1 VQRSGI
7 GDQLE
12 HDQLIETFDLLVSGG
27 STPEAAATRL
37 RLIAPDRA
45 EEVDAIWANFEVRAG
60 IIRYADDPA
69 ALVARTSVGPA
80 WYTGPKPSD
89 RFWPAVRG
97 RLSETL
103 SDAAIESID
112 IASSK
117 VLSLLHAPGEAS
129 FGTRGLV
136 LGNVQSGKTTSFISV
151 LSKAADR
158 GFRVFIVLS
167 GITDN
172 LRSQTQERVDEILLG
187 PDGDGWYR
195 LTREDT
201 DFNESPANAAAV
213 LSAGLKLIAV
223 VKKNPAR
230 LRRLRNWLN
239 AAGATEMARA
249 PMVLIDDEA
258 DQASIDVGKNRTS
271 VINGLLREVLAR
283 PKAAYVAYT
292 ATPFANL
299 LIDPQDHD
307 DLYPR
312 HFVVALPRSADY
324 FGAERIFGRL
334 ERLSDEDEPDDGLDV
349 VRSIDPAEADNARP
363 PGRSISTWEP
373 TVGPGLEAAIRW
385 FLLASAA
392 RRLRG
397 GGNKHST
404 MLVHTSMLATAHE
417 RMAEAIESYLE
428 TMAEMLVMRSP
439 DELESLRAL
448 YLSESAKVPAEQF
461 SRAPVDVDAVL
472 NSLSDVI
479 LDLRV
484 IVDNYRSADRLVYPK
499 DTSSTTIVVGGNTL
513 SRGLTLEGLCSSYFV
528 RSASTYDTL
537 LQMGRWFGYR
547 SGYEDLCR
555 IWMTDDLAGWFRD
568 LSLVE
573 AEIRNEILR
582 YEFEGVTPDEIGV
595 RIRTHPAMAIT
606 AAIKSRDAVAA
617 QMTFSGGRPQT
628 ILFKRTDRSW
638 LTHNIDAVRRL
649 SGALGRLYPEIEVRN
664 RLTYLGVPA
673 DEILKFVDDYRFH
686 EHSRSI
692 KSDLLRSYI
701 KSELRVGA
709 LETWNVVFMAPPS
722 DDGIDLGL
730 SRRVSLMSRS
740 RLATVDDETANM
752 KAIVSTPDR
761 ISDVSIDDQEFFLG
775 GGRVPDTDLGLRILR
790 DQVHPRQGLLCI
802 YPISANS
809 KARASAERKGLPR
822 IDLAA
827 DADVI
832 GIALFFP
839 AAENGQSLVEY
850 VTANVSETTY
860 ETLDEES
867 AQIDSADNLDELQAE
882 SAGVTIGN
890 VVGK

>member
-1 VQRSGI
+1 VAEI
-7 GDQLE
+7 GDELDN
-12 HDQLIETFDLLVSGG
+12 DQLVETLDLLVAGG

-45 EEVDAIWANFEVRAG
+45 SEVDAIWADFETRAG
-60 IIRYADDPA
+60 IIRYAVDPA

-80 WYTGPKPSD
+80 WYTGPKPGD
-89 RFWPAVRG
+89 RFWPAVQG

-103 SDAAIESID
+103 SAEAIDSID
-112 IASSK
+112 AASSK
-117 VLSLLHAPGEAS
+117 VLSLLHAPGEAT

-158 GFRVFIVLS
+158 GFRIFIVLS

-187 PDGDGWYR
+187 PDGEGWYR

-213 LSAGLKLIAV
+213 LGAGLKLIAV

-312 HFVVALPRSADY
+312 HFVVALPKSDEY

-334 ERLSDEDEPDDGLDV
+334 ERLSEGDEPDDGLDV
-349 VRSIDPAEADNARP
+349 VRSIEISEADDARP
-363 PGRSISTWEP
+363 PSKSVSTWEP
-373 TVGPGLEAAIRW
+373 VVGSALESALRW
-385 FLLASAA
+385 FILATAA

-404 MLVHTSMLATAHE
+404 MLVHTSMLAAAHE
-417 RMAEAIESYLE
+417 RMAEAIEEHLE
-428 TMAEMLVMRSP
+428 SMTEMLTAGASS
-439 DELESLRAL
+439 EQEALRDL
-448 YLSESAKVPAEQF
+448 FLSETARVPPAQF
-461 SRAPVDVDAVL
+461 SRTSVDVETVL
-472 NSLSDVI
+472 SLVPEII
-479 LDLRV
+479 LELRV
-484 IVDNYRSADRLVYPK
+484 IVDNYKSADRLTYPK
-499 DTSSTTIVVGGNTL
+499 QGSSTTIVVGGNTL

-547 SGYEDLCR
+547 NGYEDLCR

-573 AEIRNEILR
+573 AEIRSEILR
-582 YEFEGVTPDEIGV
+582 YELEGVTPDEIGV
-595 RIRTHPAMAIT
+595 RIRTHPSMAVT
-606 AAIKSRDAVAA
+606 AAIKSRNAIAA
-617 QMTFSGGRPQT
+617 QMTYSGGRPQT
-628 ILFKRTDRSW
+628 ILFRRSDRAW
-638 LTHNIDAVRRL
+638 LVHNIEAIRRL
-649 SGALGRLYPEIEVRN
+649 TTAVARIYPEAEVKN
-664 RLTYLGVPA
+664 HPA
-673 DEILKFVDDYRFH
+673 FFGIPAEEILRFVDDYQFH
-686 EHSRSI
+686 ENSRSI
-692 KSDLLRSYI
+692 TSDLLRTYI
-701 KSELRVGA
+701 RSELRVGA
-709 LETWNVVFMAPPS
+709 LVTWNVVFMSAPA

-730 SRRVSLMSRS
+730 SRRISLLSRS
-740 RLATVDDETANM
+740 RLATVDNETANM

-761 ISDVSIDDQEFFLG
+761 VADVSFEEQDSLLG
-775 GGRVPDTDLGLRILR
+775 GGRSPITDLAYRLIR
-790 DQVHPRQGLLCI
+790 DQIHPRRGLLCI
-802 YPISANS
+802 YPIGANS
-809 KARASAERKGLPR
+809 KARPSSERKGLPR

-827 DADVI
+827 QADVL
-832 GIALFFP
+832 GVALFFP

-867 AQIDSADNLDELQAE
+867 AQIESADNLDELQAE
-882 SAGVTIGN
+882 SVVQVAGIAVDR
-890 VVGK
+890 